1 MRSIRHLAVTATMLP
16 IALLAGCAHTV
27 IQANASPCSALL
39 PTSWLNGVQTAA
51 LPDSAKLPDGHDD
64 ARPWQ
69 SGFVEQTGQLEV
81 ANDRYGAAMG
91 IVGRCEV
98 RDAAAVK
105 KARPK
110 FMGIF

>member
-1 MRSIRHLAVTATMLP
+1 MRSIRRLAGTATMLP
-16 IALLAGCAHTV
+16 VALLAGCAHTV

-39 PTSWLNGVQTAA
+39 PTSWLNGVQPTAM
-51 LPDSAKLPDGHDD
+51 PDSAKLPDGHDD

-91 IVGRCEV
+91 IVSRCEA

-105 KARPK
+105 KARPNLLD
-110 FMGIF
+110 IF

>member
-1 MRSIRHLAVTATMLP
+1 MRSIRRLAATATMLP

-39 PTSWLNGVQTAA
+39 PSSWLDGVPPAA

-69 SGFVEQTGQLEV
+69 SGFIEQTGQLEV
-81 ANDRYGAAMG
+81 ANDRYGAIG
-91 IVGRCEV
+91 IVSRCEA
-98 RDAAAVK
+98 RDAAAVR

-110 FMGIF
+110 LLGIL